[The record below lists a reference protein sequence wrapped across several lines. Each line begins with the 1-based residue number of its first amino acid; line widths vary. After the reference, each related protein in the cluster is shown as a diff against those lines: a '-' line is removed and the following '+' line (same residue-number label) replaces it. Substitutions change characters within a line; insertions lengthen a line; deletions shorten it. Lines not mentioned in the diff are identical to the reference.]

1 MQKKNKANLALGI
14 SAAGLAGTIGIGGS
28 GPVLELLHHG
38 FLAATIG
45 GLADWFAVTAIF
57 HRPLGISYRTDIL
70 RRNRGRIM
78 EALVNYAS
86 NDLLSVD
93 NIMKVVDC
101 QDTGQLLVDYL
112 ERRGGSARVKAIV
125 QEIIM
130 TAARHDSAIWAE
142 QLAPLVR
149 SSLEQ
154 ADLGAL
160 LDQLA
165 DDLATGEGT
174 RHILHGVLLWLQA
187 VRRSPE
193 FQQALLDKTDALL
206 KEYEGESTGRAF
218 MLSMLGL
225 DGPGAVELINKRLEG
240 QLKGLLEG
248 SSEQYAGVK
257 AYFESF
263 LRAMVQDERFRALV
277 ADWQQKKLSE
287 LDIAGSIKNW
297 IDANTS
303 KPDSPWLKYLDSFID
318 ERLQSF
324 SDSATYKRRFDIFL
338 KERLRAGLEH
348 FHEVIPGL
356 IRERLSEFSDD
367 ELVAFAEAKVQ
378 DDLQM
383 IRINGSIVGAL
394 VGMALFG
401 LTTLAER
408 MWGL

>member
-1 MQKKNKANLALGI
+1 
-14 SAAGLAGTIGIGGS
+14 
-28 GPVLELLHHG
+28 
-38 FLAATIG
+38 
-45 GLADWFAVTAIF
+45 
-57 HRPLGISYRTDIL
+57 
-70 RRNRGRIM
+70 
-78 EALVNYAS
+78 
-86 NDLLSVD
+86 
-93 NIMKVVDC
+93 
-101 QDTGQLLVDYL
+101 
-112 ERRGGSARVKAIV
+112 
-125 QEIIM
+125 
-130 TAARHDSAIWAE
+130 
-142 QLAPLVR
+142 
-149 SSLEQ
+149 
-154 ADLGAL
+154 
-160 LDQLA
+160 
-165 DDLATGEGT
+165 
-174 RHILHGVLLWLQA
+174 
-187 VRRSPE
+187 
-193 FQQALLDKTDALL
+193 
-206 KEYEGESTGRAF
+206 

-348 FHEVIPGL
+348 FHQVIPDL
-356 IRERLSEFSDD
+356 IRERLSELSDD

-401 LTTLAER
+401 LTTVAER